1 MRSRP
6 GGLRVHIIKKST
18 NDVVACC
25 VEREPPLKEI
35 LPPTKRV
42 VTPLGGVVRD
52 RSRYRDLSQLSAKTL
67 VGKLTEFNLVFFSPP
82 SPARHTQRQPE
93 TPRWKELVAVML
105 PERGKEESWWGWK
118 KTT

>member
-35 LPPTKRV
+35 LPPTKVPGERESERELKI
-42 VTPLGGVVRD
+42 VTNYD
-52 RSRYRDLSQLSAKTL
+52 
-67 VGKLTEFNLVFFSPP
+67 
-82 SPARHTQRQPE
+82 
-93 TPRWKELVAVML
+93 
-105 PERGKEESWWGWK
+105 
-118 KTT
+118 